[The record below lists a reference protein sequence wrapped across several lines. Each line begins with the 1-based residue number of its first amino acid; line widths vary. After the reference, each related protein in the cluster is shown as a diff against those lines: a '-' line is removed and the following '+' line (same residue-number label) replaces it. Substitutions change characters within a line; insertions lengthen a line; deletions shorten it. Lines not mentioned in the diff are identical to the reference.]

1 MDSGSI
7 DWGSTP
13 HESTKQSLQL
23 SGNQIKLKGLFFCLT
38 DVSVP
43 PDDSL
48 HRHTSPLP
56 ASVMDCEG
64 SGVRMTLSYLI
75 ITLRDS
81 LPDFHMYMPG
91 AIPAHEP

>member
-23 SGNQIKLKGLFFCLT
+23 SENQIKLKGLFFCFT

-48 HRHTSPLP
+48 PRPTGPLP
-56 ASVMDCEG
+56 ARVMDCEG
-64 SGVRMTLSYLI
+64 SGFRLTLYLI

-81 LPDFHMYMPG
+81 LPDFHMYIPG